1 LYLKEEPMVLCIV
14 GYGEVGRIYAEA
26 LSAAGVTVDRIC
38 EPRFTDTSRE
48 SAAALGAGTEETLG
62 PWLHEV
68 DVVISAVTGS
78 VASEVAEDCFRF
90 MKADALFAD
99 LTTATPETMQDV
111 ASLARDRG
119 IAFVDV
125 AILGAVSIR
134 KGKTALAC
142 AGEGAERFRNIADML
157 GAPLKVLPGPAGDAV
172 RLKLLRSLFTKGLE
186 ALAVECLV
194 AAERA
199 HLRKDLYEIL
209 SDVDETPLIPFL
221 EVLVRTHVLHAG
233 RRHHEVSDAENQL
246 LSDGLEPRVTPGV
259 RGLFG
264 RTAGAGSPP
273 TGEQDSPSI
282 EAALA
287 WLADIASSGVR
298 TDDAVRAS
306 A

>member
-1 LYLKEEPMVLCIV
+1 LYIKEEPMVLCIV

-26 LSAAGVTVDRIC
+26 LSVVGVTVDRIC
-38 EPRFTDTSRE
+38 EPRFTDASRA
-48 SAAALGAGTEETLG
+48 SAAALGAGTEESLG
-62 PWLHEV
+62 PWLHEA

-78 VASEVAEDCFRF
+78 VARKVAEDCFCF
-90 MKADALFAD
+90 MKAGALFAD

-199 HLRKDLYEIL
+199 HLRKELYEIL

-233 RRHHEVSDAENQL
+233 RRHHEVSDAEKQL
-246 LSDGLEPRVTPGV
+246 VRDGLEPRVTPGV
-259 RGLFG
+259 RDLFG
-264 RTAGAGSPP
+264 RTAGAGLP
-273 TGEQDSPSI
+273 TESGKDAPSI

-287 WLADIASSGVR
+287 WLAYIASPGIHR
-298 TDDAVRAS
+298 DATVGAS